1 MSSKAG
7 KEQRTRIFGGLSFW
21 QFFLLYMHTSLHR
34 NINAQTNHPLY
45 NFNKRVKN
53 NNEIWS
59 CMEINEIHLLLSIFM
74 SIYIGELYEVLIY
87 RTHNSSKIA
96 SRACL
101 LVSITQNINNIS
113 TCVFENPAI
122 WYMLKWLIL
131 IKKYVFKC

>member
-1 MSSKAG
+1 MSSKVG
-7 KEQRTRIFGGLSFW
+7 KEQRTRIIFGGLSFW
-21 QFFLLYMHTSLHR
+21 QRFFLLYMYTSVHW

-59 CMEINEIHLLLSIFM
+59 CMEINEIHLLLSDPEFGVRRFQNK
-74 SIYIGELYEVLIY
+74 GELYEVLIY

-96 SRACL
+96 SRAYL
-101 LVSITQNINNIS
+101 LVSITQNIDNIS

-122 WYMLKWLIL
+122 WYMLE
-131 IKKYVFKC
+131 